1 MKIALNVESID
12 PSSGGVERYVYNLAT
27 YLIKNGHE
35 IHIISRVPFPLPGCH
50 FHPTGRIRWSKLA
63 DIIYFAL
70 VSKTI
75 LRKNGFDIIHG
86 FGRTLYQDVYR
97 IGGGCHHIYYLQS
110 LKTLRPGFLKWFRAM
125 ERRIRPRN
133 LLTRYIERRLYRGR
147 RYKKIVAVSRWVES
161 QLWDQHMIPSEAI
174 SVIYN
179 GVDLERFHPCHKE
192 GHGRGLREKL
202 GLKKARVFLF
212 VSNNYLLKGLS
223 FLIQALGILN
233 THRPK
238 MPVALLVVGK
248 DRPGPFRN
256 LARALGVGKQ
266 TFFIGAI
273 REGLEHWYGAADCL
287 VHPTLYDPFSNVCL
301 EALASGL
308 PVITSRFN
316 GASEIITE
324 NVAGKIISDPT
335 SPEEIAAGMETFID
349 DDLLH
354 ESSRQAR
361 TLAESYSLDRN
372 LNAVMEVY
380 NDVLQQKRKNPG

>member
-35 IHIISRVPFPLPGCH
+35 VHIISKSSFPLSGGH
-50 FHPTGRIRWSKLA
+50 FHPAGRIWWSKLA
-63 DIIYFAL
+63 DMIWFAL
-70 VSKTI
+70 ASKAI
-75 LRKNGFDIIHG
+75 LGKNEFDIIHG

-110 LKTLRPGFLKWFRAM
+110 IKALRPGFLRWFRAM

-133 LLTRYIERRLYRGR
+133 LLTRYIEKRLYRRR
-147 RYKKIVAVSRWVES
+147 RYQKIVAVSRWVQT
-161 QLWDQHMIPSEAI
+161 QLWDQYMIPSEDI
-174 SVIYN
+174 PVIYN
-179 GVDLERFHPCHKE
+179 GVDLERFHPRHKE
-192 GHGRGLREKL
+192 AHGRELREKL
-202 GLKKARVFLF
+202 GLKDTRVFLF

-233 THRPK
+233 ASRSE

-248 DRPGPFRN
+248 DRPGPFKK

-273 REGLEHWYGAADCL
+273 REGLDHWYGAADCL

-316 GASEIITE
+316 GASEIIKE
-324 NVAGKIISDPT
+324 GVEGRIITDPT
-335 SPEEIAAGMETFID
+335 SPDEIASRMETFID

-354 ESSRQAR
+354 KYSRRAR
-361 TLAESYSLDRN
+361 ALAESYSLDRN

-380 NDVLQQKRKNPG
+380 NGVLQQKRKNTG